1 MSNVKSSKMQN
12 SIQPSGIKRNKDAAA
27 RRNLLN
33 KMFLSQFFH
42 FNRNVPVGTA
52 DRHDANLQLLLGSDI
67 SHEGE
72 KVKFRNGHNGMVRTV
87 NKAKQS
93 GATLA
98 LALVTRFP
106 SVQQVTEQRDPNTGD
121 KLAEATGVLLNSDIW
136 YHGKE
141 GGSASAASCQTA
153 STSLC

>member
-1 MSNVKSSKMQN
+1 MLQHGGTSSTKCFYH
-12 SIQPSGIKRNKDAAA
+12 S
-27 RRNLLN
+27 
-33 KMFLSQFFH
+33 FFY
-42 FNRNVPVGTA
+42 FSKNVPVGTA
-52 DRHDANLQLLLGSDI
+52 DHHDANLQLQLLLGSDI

-72 KVKFRNGHNGMVRTV
+72 TVKFRNRHNGMVRTV

-98 LALVTRFP
+98 LALVTRSP